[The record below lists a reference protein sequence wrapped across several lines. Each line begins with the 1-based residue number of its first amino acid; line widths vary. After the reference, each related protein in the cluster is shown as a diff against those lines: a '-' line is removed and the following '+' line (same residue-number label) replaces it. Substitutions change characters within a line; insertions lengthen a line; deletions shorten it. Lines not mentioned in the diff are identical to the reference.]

1 MDDLKRNALHRELV
15 RLYKENFP
23 HSTPEEIK
31 EMNEIVSIVE
41 AIRDSSP
48 DFHSTIRKLLD
59 LAPRA
64 QAYGFGIEIDNTTRS
79 FFISDLK
86 TKTVIVPP
94 PMNLSMVEEWLDDY
108 HA

>member
-1 MDDLKRNALHRELV
+1 
-15 RLYKENFP
+15 
-23 HSTPEEIK
+23 
-31 EMNEIVSIVE
+31 MNEIVSIVE
-41 AIRDSSP
+41 AIRESSP
-48 DFHSTIRKLLD
+48 KLQSIIRKLLE
-59 LAPRA
+59 LAPCA
-64 QAYGFGIEIDNTTRS
+64 QADGFGIEIDNTTRS

>member
-1 MDDLKRNALHRELV
+1 MDDFKRNELHRELV
-15 RLYKENFP
+15 RMC
-23 HSTPEEIK
+23 EEQHPNATS
-31 EMNEIVSIVE
+31 EEVEETVSLVE

-94 PMNLSMVEEWLDDY
+94 PMNLSMVEEWLDDRN
-108 HA
+108 A

>member
-1 MDDLKRNALHRELV
+1 MDDFKRNELHRELV
-15 RLYKENFP
+15 QLYKENFS

-48 DFHSTIRKLLD
+48 DFHSTIRKLLV
-59 LAPRA
+59 LGPRA
-64 QAYGFGIEIDNTTRS
+64 QADGFGIEIDKTTHS

-86 TKTVIVPP
+86 NKTVIVPP
-94 PMNLSMVEEWLDDY
+94 PMNLSMVEEWLDEY

>member
-15 RLYKENFP
+15 RMCEEQHPNA
-23 HSTPEEIK
+23 TPEEV
-31 EMNEIVSIVE
+31 EETVSLVE

-48 DFHSTIRKLLD
+48 ELQAVVRKLLD

-64 QAYGFGIEIDNTTRS
+64 RACGVGIEIDKNAAS
-79 FFISDLK
+79 FFLSDLN
-86 TKTVIVPP
+86 TNTVVVPP
-94 PMNLSMVEEWLDDY
+94 PMNLSMVEEWLDEY

>member
-1 MDDLKRNALHRELV
+1 
-15 RLYKENFP
+15 
-23 HSTPEEIK
+23 
-31 EMNEIVSIVE
+31 MNEIVSIVE

-48 DFHSTIRKLLD
+48 KLRSIVRKLLE

-64 QAYGFGIEIDNTTRS
+64 QAYGFGIEIDKTTRS
-79 FFISDLK
+79 FFISDLN
-86 TKTVIVPP
+86 TNTVVVPP

>member
-1 MDDLKRNALHRELV
+1 MDNFKRNELHRELV
-15 RLYKENFP
+15 RMC
-23 HSTPEEIK
+23 EEQHPNATS
-31 EMNEIVSIVE
+31 EEVEETVSLVE

-48 DFHSTIRKLLD
+48 KLQSIIRKLLD

-64 QAYGFGIEIDNTTRS
+64 QAYGFGIEIGKTTRA
-79 FFISDLK
+79 FFLRDLN

-94 PMNLSMVEEWLDDY
+94 PMNLSMVEEWLDEY

>member
-1 MDDLKRNALHRELV
+1 MDDFKRNALHRELV
-15 RLYKENFP
+15 RMCEEQHPNA
-23 HSTPEEIK
+23 TPEEV
-31 EMNEIVSIVE
+31 EETVFLVE

-48 DFHSTIRKLLD
+48 KLQSIVRKLLE
-59 LAPRA
+59 LTPRA
-64 QAYGFGIEIDNTTRS
+64 KACGVGIEIDKTTRS

>member
-1 MDDLKRNALHRELV
+1 MDDFKRNELHRELV
-15 RLYKENFP
+15 RMC
-23 HSTPEEIK
+23 EEQHPNATS
-31 EMNEIVSIVE
+31 EEVEETVSLVE

-48 DFHSTIRKLLD
+48 KLQSIVRKLLD

-64 QAYGFGIEIDNTTRS
+64 QAYGFGIEIDKTTRA
-79 FFISDLK
+79 FFISDLN
-86 TKTVIVPP
+86 TNTVVVPP

>member
-1 MDDLKRNALHRELV
+1 MDNFKRNELHRELV
-15 RLYKENFP
+15 RMC
-23 HSTPEEIK
+23 EEQHPNATS
-31 EMNEIVSIVE
+31 EEVEETVSLVE

-48 DFHSTIRKLLD
+48 KLQSIIRKLLN

-64 QAYGFGIEIDNTTRS
+64 QAYGFGIEIDKTTRS
-79 FFISDLK
+79 FFLRDLK

-94 PMNLSMVEEWLDDY
+94 PMNLSMVEEWLDEY

>member
-15 RLYKENFP
+15 RMCEEQHPNA
-23 HSTPEEIK
+23 TPEEV
-31 EMNEIVSIVE
+31 EETVSLVE

-48 DFHSTIRKLLD
+48 KLQSIIRKLLE

-64 QAYGFGIEIDNTTRS
+64 QADGFGIEIDNTTRS